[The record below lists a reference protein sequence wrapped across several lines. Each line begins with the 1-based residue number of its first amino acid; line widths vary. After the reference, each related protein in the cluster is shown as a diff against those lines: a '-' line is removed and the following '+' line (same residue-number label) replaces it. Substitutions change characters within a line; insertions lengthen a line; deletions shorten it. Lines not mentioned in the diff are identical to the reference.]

1 MSKYLVT
8 LKPLSSFFFG
18 GERTFEFLNT
28 DFEKQKFN
36 IIKSNMFPQQ
46 TSILGMLRKEIL
58 IKNKLIKSDLKK
70 YEPEEKA
77 QISKLIGYGSFSIN
91 KHNDFKI
98 IKKIS
103 PVFIGKVTKSNYE
116 FLMRVPK
123 DHDKKEEIFDINR
136 YSSLKFKK
144 DKVKCNY
151 GINDHDYD
159 DLTIPCGYDPKA
171 GISNDFM
178 NIANGVIVKC
188 SDIFIKENN
197 IGIKVK
203 SKEEKAEDEKTEA
216 KKSNDKSLFRI
227 ERYRLRSNFVYAFTV
242 EIEDKDNEFE
252 NYNSIVSL
260 GGESSYFSMNFE
272 KVDFDIIDKIKFPFE
287 ENEAYKKM
295 ILVSDTYIE
304 KDNNIYS
311 KIPYAITST
320 VNFRNLRINE
330 GKSDNYFKSFQKSSE
345 KYSFLE
351 RGSVLFV
358 KEDIRNIIRGL
369 SNKELQKIGYNI
381 FVY

>member
-123 DHDKKEEIFDINR
+123 DHDKKEEIFDIN
-136 YSSLKFKK
+136 SSDGNKK
-144 DKVKCNY
+144 
-151 GINDHDYD
+151 
-159 DLTIPCGYDPKA
+159 
-171 GISNDFM
+171 
-178 NIANGVIVKC
+178 
-188 SDIFIKENN
+188 
-197 IGIKVK
+197 
-203 SKEEKAEDEKTEA
+203 
-216 KKSNDKSLFRI
+216 
-227 ERYRLRSNFVYAFTV
+227 YA
-242 EIEDKDNEFE
+242 
-252 NYNSIVSL
+252 
-260 GGESSYFSMNFE
+260 
-272 KVDFDIIDKIKFPFE
+272 
-287 ENEAYKKM
+287 
-295 ILVSDTYIE
+295 
-304 KDNNIYS
+304 
-311 KIPYAITST
+311 
-320 VNFRNLRINE
+320 
-330 GKSDNYFKSFQKSSE
+330 
-345 KYSFLE
+345 
-351 RGSVLFV
+351 
-358 KEDIRNIIRGL
+358 
-369 SNKELQKIGYNI
+369 
-381 FVY
+381 